1 MGIEREIKLALPP
14 SQHDDVA
21 RFFDERA
28 GAGRPFDLG
37 NVYFDTPQLAL
48 AEAKAALRLRRAPD
62 EWLQTYKTLGESR
75 AGMHSRHEW
84 EMPVKGE
91 ALEIDAL
98 LAACDDEAAREA
110 LEAAAPELVALF
122 RTDYRRIVWDVEHEG
137 AQIEVAL
144 DLGEV
149 TADVDG
155 ETRRAEISELEFELK
170 SGNEHALETL
180 SAEVRGAF
188 PELVPEDLSKAQR
201 GYRLREQ
208 PQSGIQDA
216 EA

>member
-1 MGIEREIKLALPP
+1 MAMEREIKLALPP

-110 LEAAAPELVALF
+110 LKAAAPELVALF

>member
-1 MGIEREIKLALPP
+1 
-14 SQHDDVA
+14 
-21 RFFDERA
+21 
-28 GAGRPFDLG
+28 
-37 NVYFDTPQLAL
+37 
-48 AEAKAALRLRRAPD
+48 
-62 EWLQTYKTLGESR
+62 
-75 AGMHSRHEW
+75 MHSRHEW

-110 LEAAAPELVALF
+110 LKAAAPELVALF

>member
-1 MGIEREIKLALPP
+1 MAMEREIKLALPP

-21 RFFDERA
+21 RFFDQRA

-110 LEAAAPELVALF
+110 LKAAAPELVALF

>member
-1 MGIEREIKLALPP
+1 MEREIKLALPP

-21 RFFDERA
+21 RFFDQRA

-110 LEAAAPELVALF
+110 LKAAAPELVALF

>member
-1 MGIEREIKLALPP
+1 MAIEREIKLALPP

-98 LAACDDEAAREA
+98 LAACDDETAREA
-110 LEAAAPELVALF
+110 LKAAAPELVALF

-149 TADVDG
+149 TANVDG

>member
-1 MGIEREIKLALPP
+1 VGIEREIKLALPP

-37 NVYFDTPQLAL
+37 NVYFDTPTLAL

-110 LEAAAPELVALF
+110 LKAAAPELVALF

>member
-1 MGIEREIKLALPP
+1 MEREIKLALPP

-110 LEAAAPELVALF
+110 LKAAAPELVALF

>member
-1 MGIEREIKLALPP
+1 MEREIKLALPP

-110 LEAAAPELVALF
+110 LRAAAPELAALF

-149 TADVDG
+149 TANVDG

>member
-37 NVYFDTPQLAL
+37 NVYFDTPTLAL

-91 ALEIDAL
+91 ALEIHAL
-98 LAACDDEAAREA
+98 LAACDDETAREA
-110 LEAAAPELVALF
+110 LKAAAPELVALF